1 MRVHW
6 FILLLN
12 DLSNI
17 YQPLPP
23 QYLIFEYLPAWG
35 LINLG
40 IDPLRLRYYTRYFR
54 QCTVISFS
62 LIKYGNHMLSIIVD
76 RFTQHK
82 SLFFTTIM
90 TTKPALR
97 GEIGSHSGTLTTGT
111 FDENL
116 FFFLKNTYHDSK
128 QSFSNFAKNPP
139 PLAIS
144 HE

>member
-1 MRVHW
+1 MGEKSKEKKKYFTDEGSLVYLSVKS
-6 FILLLN
+6 FILF
-12 DLSNI
+12 I
-17 YQPLPP
+17 TPPL
-23 QYLIFEYLPAWG
+23 QYLIFDYLPARG

-82 SLFFTTIM
+82 SLFFTAIM
-90 TTKPALR
+90 KTTKPALR

-111 FDENL
+111 FDE
-116 FFFLKNTYHDSK
+116 K
-128 QSFSNFAKNPP
+128 
-139 PLAIS
+139 
-144 HE
+144 

>member
-12 DLSNI
+12 HLS
-17 YQPLPP
+17 YSSPPPL
-23 QYLIFEYLPAWG
+23 QYSTFDYLPARG